1 MIRRPP
7 RSTLFPYTT
16 LFRSAPAH
24 EQAMAV
30 IVQSE
35 ARRNPQGPAGRY
47 IPSENRRQVMRSVV
61 KTKTVPVTETAIHLD
76 PANEVLPTER
86 AALRGSFQSERTA
99 GAEGIAEFPGRI

>member
-1 MIRRPP
+1 
-7 RSTLFPYTT
+7 
-16 LFRSAPAH
+16 
-24 EQAMAV
+24 
-30 IVQSE
+30 VQSE

-99 GAEGIAEFPGRI
+99 GAEGIAEFPGRIRKILGRQGVFCDVPALEGAGDDKL